1 MLILLRVLRKNTP
14 VNLLIRI
21 GHFQNV
27 IITVRSETEKQDTK
41 NTCIWTYCHYKLK
54 GEKINISKFTFK
66 YKTLNIA

>member
-21 GHFQNV
+21 GHFQYV

-41 NTCIWTYCHYKLK
+41 NTCIWTY
-54 GEKINISKFTFK
+54 
-66 YKTLNIA
+66 